1 MARRK
6 STTTQPAGE
15 QPIDNTQ
22 YLDDGQSASTEDEP
36 AQPETTPET
45 TTMDTPLSII
55 CAKHSFDINDLPESL
70 SVLDKGLAAYVV
82 DTASEVPDIRSSA
95 SMQLESCYRQALK
108 QQGTLAVA
116 ALDLI
121 SQYFIDGRY
130 AAFAAVR
137 VNAPRTMALTRRPI
151 PASQFMLSMSR
162 LFLALAKDDKATVRT
177 LIDLQR
183 LTAPITDE
191 QGRQTVISYMSR

>member
-6 STTTQPAGE
+6 PTTTQSTGE
-15 QPIDNTQ
+15 QPIDDSQ
-22 YLDDGQSASTEDEP
+22 HLDGGQTASTEDEST
-36 AQPETTPET
+36 QPETTSET

-70 SVLDKGLAAYVV
+70 NVLDKGLAAYVV
-82 DTASEVPDIRSSA
+82 GTASEVPDIRSSA